1 MNHAGETL
9 SPSPQKIRIAWP
21 DAARGMAIVLV
32 VLHHAVIYSD
42 AQGLAPPWW
51 VATTEMLR
59 TMRMPLFF
67 LAAGLFAGK
76 WVTGKWRALF
86 KNKVLLFAWVFV
98 LWVLIRW
105 VVLNLVPGVDSE
117 TGIWQLPLHLF
128 WPVGGWFIFV
138 LAIFFVLARLTIC
151 VPRAL
156 QLATA
161 AAASVLW
168 FALEDP
174 IGNNGWDGVPTFYV
188 FFILGCHWRAAVLE
202 FGRRITPVLGVAL
215 VALWVGSYV
224 VLAAFDLEN
233 APILSF
239 GLRIVGLAAGI
250 ALARGLEKLEPIRRL
265 GQATLTV
272 YMSHTLWIFVAVWAA
287 TVVIGATNP
296 FLLAAVPI
304 IVGALG
310 LFLSYALGRLA
321 PMIHAQW
328 LFTEPAWLRRSFDI
342 AWKAKA

>member
-1 MNHAGETL
+1 MDHAGETL
-9 SPSPQKIRIAWP
+9 PPAAQKVRIAWP

-42 AQGLAPPWW
+42 AQGLASPWW

-76 WVTGKWRALF
+76 WVTGEWRALF

-98 LWVLIRW
+98 VWVLIRW

-117 TGIWQLPLHLF
+117 TGIWQLPLHLL

-138 LAIFFVLARLTIC
+138 LAIFFVLARLTIR

-161 AAASVLW
+161 TGASVIW
-168 FALEDP
+168 FGLQDP

-188 FFILGCHWRAAVLE
+188 FFLLGCHWRALVLE
-202 FGRRITPVLGVAL
+202 FGRRLTPLVGVAL
-215 VALWVGSYV
+215 VTVWVGSYL
-224 VLAAFDLEN
+224 VLANCELEN
-233 APILSF
+233 APVISF
-239 GLRIVGLAAGI
+239 LLRLLGLAAGI
-250 ALARGLEKLEPIRRL
+250 ALARGLERIEPIRRL
-265 GQATLTV
+265 GQSTLPI
-272 YMSHTLWIFVAVWAA
+272 YLSHTLWIFVAVWAA
-287 TVVIGATNP
+287 TELVGEPSLPAMTIIPV
-296 FLLAAVPI
+296 
-304 IVGALG
+304 IVGLGGLG
-310 LFLSYALGRLA
+310 LSYLLGRVA
-321 PMIHAQW
+321 PKIHAQW
-328 LFTEPAWLRRSFDI
+328 LFTEPAWLRRFFDK
-342 AWKAKA
+342 AWKAKT

>member
-1 MNHAGETL
+1 
-9 SPSPQKIRIAWP
+9 
-21 DAARGMAIVLV
+21 MAIVLV

-42 AQGLAPPWW
+42 AQGLASPWW

-86 KNKVLLFAWVFV
+86 MNKVLLFAWVFV

-105 VVLNLVPGVDSE
+105 VVLNVVPGEDSE
-117 TGIWQLPLHLF
+117 TGIWQLPLHLL

-138 LAIFFVLARLTIC
+138 LAIFFVLARLTIR

-168 FALEDP
+168 FALQDP

-188 FFILGCHWRAAVLE
+188 FFLFGCHWRALVLE
-202 FGRRITPVLGVAL
+202 FGQRLTPFVGMAL
-215 VALWVGSYV
+215 AMVWVGSYLL
-224 VLAAFDLEN
+224 LANYELEN
-233 APILSF
+233 APVISF
-239 GLRIVGLAAGI
+239 LLRLLGLAAGI
-250 ALARGLEKLEPIRRL
+250 ALARGLERIEPIRRL
-265 GQATLTV
+265 GQFTLPI
-272 YMSHTLWIFVAVWAA
+272 YLSHTLWIFVAVWAA
-287 TVVIGATNP
+287 TEVMDEPGLFALTAIPV
-296 FLLAAVPI
+296 
-304 IVGALG
+304 IVGVVGLG
-310 LFLSYALGRLA
+310 LSYLLGRVA
-321 PMIHAQW
+321 PKIHAGW
-328 LFTEPAWLRRSFDI
+328 LFTDPVWIRRAFDTT
-342 AWKAKA
+342 WKAHR